1 MKKALFYL
9 SIVSAI
15 AIFVFIFSK
24 NDLSDLLSKY
34 NLDNIDQ
41 KALIN
46 DLENKD
52 FNGEITA
59 SISDKQIFIYH
70 KTKEYEIMLQED
82 LFYVSLAPYIN
93 QTHGCYTHSLT
104 GCQGELIDKDFI
116 VKIYDEED
124 NLLEEKTINSGSDGF
139 FGLFLEKGITYKII
153 VEYEGLSTSYDI
165 DAFTDQTCFTGGQL
179 S

>member
-1 MKKALFYL
+1 LFGVLTAL
-9 SIVSAI
+9 I
-15 AIFVFIFSK
+15 FIFK
-24 NDLSDLLSKY
+24 TDDKIRFYEEYGL
-34 NLDNIDQ
+34 NIEDQ
-41 KALIN
+41 ESLIN
-46 DLENKD
+46 DLENKN
-52 FNGEITA
+52 FNQEFSA

-70 KTKEYEIMLQED
+70 KTKQYAIMLQED